1 MKCQSKFMENNK
13 ALTFINTFMSL
24 IDTVKHRLVT
34 YLDYKG
40 VSKSEFGRTIGV
52 SSAYV
57 TSMRKSIQP
66 DKLKAISESY
76 PDLNTNWLLTGEG
89 EMLISDS
96 MEHEIVEAQSRDGL
110 IPFYEAETTGGF
122 QGLVSSSDTGSEL
135 VGYIQSGGWFA
146 GRDTAAIR
154 HVGDSMIEY
163 PNGCILAVR
172 EVLDRHLLV
181 PGKNYVIETSEYRVT
196 KRVQRGSTS
205 NTISLYS
212 SNQEKY
218 DDGRLIYEPFEVDM
232 SDIRR
237 IFSILGYIVNQSGEY
252 KLIKI

>member
-1 MKCQSKFMENNK
+1 MLKDRLLKF
-13 ALTFINTFMSL
+13 I
-24 IDTVKHRLVT
+24 R
-34 YLDYKG
+34 YKG
-40 VSKSEFGRTIGV
+40 LTVSRFEALVGLSNGAVCRTNDR
-52 SSAYV
+52 
-57 TSMRKSIQP
+57 MRQRTV
-66 DKLKAISESY
+66 DAIIY
-76 PDLNTNWLLTGEG
+76 AFPDLNSQWLLTGEG
-89 EMLISDS
+89 DMLISDS
-96 MEHEIVEAQSRDGL
+96 IEHEMAEAQSRDGL

-218 DDGRLIYEPFEVDM
+218 DDGRLIYEPFEVEM
-232 SDIRR
+232 SDICR